1 LTGSPGAGI
10 YGIPIEEIDSMLT
23 VVQSTLS
30 ACASG
35 AADDVRAAATAT
47 IITTIITTTTL
58 TRGGCG

>member
-1 LTGSPGAGI
+1 
-10 YGIPIEEIDSMLT
+10 MLT

-30 ACASG
+30 ARVSG
-35 AADDVRAAATAT
+35 AADDVRAAAT

>member
-30 ACASG
+30 ARASG
-35 AADDVRAAATAT
+35 AADDVRAAAT